1 MRNSM
6 NADISYYKAWKEKEL
21 ADNMLKGNPTQ
32 SFTKLTCYLHMVEQ
46 MNRGS
51 ITDIFVDEENRFKYM
66 FLAFGAC
73 VRGYRSMRKVVSID
87 GTWLKGKYNGVLLL
101 ASAQDGN
108 YHQYPLAWGIVDVEC
123 TSSWSWN
130 AHHGHCTWHL
140 SQNMKT
146 RCKKKGATEMFLRI
160 AKIYKGI
167 EFDIAY
173 NEFRNRYPEAAQY
186 LDERDSIDRWT
197 RAYCPKTH
205 YNIMTTN
212 GVESINARLLE
223 ERKLPIIALLDSLQK
238 LTSSWFAR
246 YRHASI
252 ASNSNMT
259 PTIEGIL
266 RSKFTDAQGM
276 QVFEL
281 GRLEFDVRSRGHS
294 AIVDLESK
302 RCTCRVF
309 DIDRIPC
316 AHAIAASGLAK
327 IDLYDTCSEYYS
339 TMSWCMAY
347 SETVYPVPEENE
359 WPRNIN
365 FPFVLPPLL
374 EKRVGRRKQ
383 NRIPSIGEFSK
394 R

>member
-1 MRNSM
+1 MAMMRNSM
-6 NADISYYKAWKEKEL
+6 NADISYYKAWKGKEL
-21 ADNMLKGNPTQ
+21 ADNMLKGDPTK
-32 SFTKLTCYLHMVEQ
+32 SFALLTCYLHMVEQ

-87 GTWLKGKYNGVLLL
+87 GTWLKGKYNGVLLV

-123 TSSWSWN
+123 TSSWSWFLTKLLEVVPDEDELVIISDRHQGIIN
-130 AHHGHCTWHL
+130 AVSTP
-140 SQNMKT
+140 
-146 RCKKKGATEMFLRI
+146 F
-160 AKIYKGI
+160 
-167 EFDIAY
+167 EFDNAY
-173 NEFRNRYPEAAQY
+173 NEFRNRYPEAAQV
-186 LDERDSIDRWT
+186 LDERDSLDRWT
-197 RAYCPKTH
+197 RAYCPKTRS
-205 YNIMTTN
+205 NIMTTN

-223 ERKLPIIALLDSLQK
+223 ERKLSIIALLDSVQK
-238 LTSSWFAR
+238 LASSWFAR

-252 ASNSNMT
+252 ASNTNLT

-266 RSKFTDAQGM
+266 RSRFTDAQGM

-281 GRLEFDVRSRGHS
+281 GRLEFDVRSREHS

-316 AHAIAASGLAK
+316 AHAIAASWLAK
-327 IDLYDTCSEYYS
+327 IDIYDLCSEYYS

-347 SETVYPVPEENE
+347 SETVYPVPEEIE
-359 WPRNIN
+359 WPRKIN
-365 FPFVLPPLL
+365 FPLVWPPLL
-374 EKRVGRRKQ
+374 EKRVGRRKEK
-383 NRIPSIGEFSK
+383 RIPSSGEFSK

>member
-1 MRNSM
+1 MAMMRNSM
-6 NADISYYKAWKEKEL
+6 NADISDYKAWKGKEL
-21 ADNMLKGNPTQ
+21 ADNMLKGDPTQ
-32 SFTKLTCYLHMVEQ
+32 SFTKLSCYLHMVEQ
-46 MNRGS
+46 MNPGS

-66 FLAFGAC
+66 FLALVHALEDIEVCEKLYQLMLLEVVPDEDELVIISDRHQGIINA
-73 VRGYRSMRKVVSID
+73 VSTVYRNV
-87 GTWLKGKYNGVLLL
+87 
-101 ASAQDGN
+101 
-108 YHQYPLAWGIVDVEC
+108 
-123 TSSWSWN
+123 
-130 AHHGHCTWHL
+130 HHGHCTWHL

-146 RCKKKGATEMFLRI
+146 ICKKKGATEMFCTLQKFIKLSSFILHTMSLGIDILRQ
-160 AKIYKGI
+160 
-167 EFDIAY
+167 
-173 NEFRNRYPEAAQY
+173 RNIWMRETH
-186 LDERDSIDRWT
+186 LIDGLER
-197 RAYCPKTH
+197 YCPKTH

-223 ERKLPIIALLDSLQK
+223 ERKLPIIALLDSLQR
-238 LTSSWFAR
+238 LASSWFAR
-246 YRHASI
+246 YRHVSI
-252 ASNSNMT
+252 ASNTNLT

-266 RSKFTDAQGM
+266 RSRFTDAQGM

-281 GRLEFDVRSRGHS
+281 GRMEFDVRSRGHS

-316 AHAIAASGLAK
+316 AHAIAASWLAN
-327 IDLYDTCSEYYS
+327 IDLYDMCSRYYS
-339 TMSWCMAY
+339 TMSWCMAD

-365 FPFVLPPLL
+365 FPLVLPPLL

-383 NRIPSIGEFSK
+383 NRFPSIGEFSK